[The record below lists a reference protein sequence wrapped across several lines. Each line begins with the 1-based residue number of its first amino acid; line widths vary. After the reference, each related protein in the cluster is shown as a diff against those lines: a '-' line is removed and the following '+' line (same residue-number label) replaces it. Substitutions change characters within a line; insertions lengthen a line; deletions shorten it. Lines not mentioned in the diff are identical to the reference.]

1 MNKII
6 KISFILSL
14 MATILIGCNNS
25 TSDKRE
31 LTISAAASLNE
42 TLNEI
47 TGEFLKDNPNIN
59 IVCNYGSSGSLQK
72 QIEQGA
78 PCDLFLSASEKN
90 VSELIDENLIVNDT
104 NKTFVKNSLVLV
116 APKDSTIT
124 SINDLKTNKVNH
136 IAIGEISS
144 VPAGMYANEALENL
158 NLKESLNNKLVYAK
172 DVKEV
177 LAWVASG
184 NADVGFI
191 YKSDAVSSKEVK
203 IISEIPDN
211 SHTPINYVAGV
222 IKNSTNEDIA
232 KEFEDYLF
240 SNKAKTIF
248 EKYGYIVQ

>member
-14 MATILIGCNNS
+14 MTTILIGCNNS
-25 TSDKRE
+25 TSEKRE

-240 SNKAKTIF
+240 SNKAQKIF

>member
-184 NADVGFI
+184 NANVGFI

-240 SNKAKTIF
+240 SNKAQKIF

>member
-25 TSDKRE
+25 TSEKRE

-240 SNKAKTIF
+240 SNKAQKIF